1 MPTIEELNAMI
12 EEATQALPGSVSAAT
27 DLGSLD
33 GWDSMGLVI
42 FIELA
47 QSRTGLEI
55 AVHDLR
61 ACSRPPEIAA
71 LLERMRSGPS
81 QTT

>member
-1 MPTIEELNAMI
+1 MPSLVQLTPLI
-12 EEATQALPGSVSAAT
+12 EEATQAMAGSVSADT
-27 DLGSLD
+27 DLGTLD

-47 QSRTGLEI
+47 QSQLGVEL

-61 ACSRPPEIAA
+61 ACTRPAEILALVERVAA
-71 LLERMRSGPS
+71 S
-81 QTT
+81 

>member
-1 MPTIEELNAMI
+1 MLELSDVTAMI

-42 FIELA
+42 FIELV
-47 QSRTGLEI
+47 QSRTGTEL

-61 ACSRPPEIAA
+61 ACSLAPEVLSLISGVT
-71 LLERMRSGPS
+71 RS
-81 QTT
+81 